1 MRRGLSHLG
10 GIVNPFIRLA
20 IGCTLIGIGVVF
32 NLGAQK
38 DLMARF
44 AKENCEDCDDE
55 KEEFSLDEEIKSFVD
70 EAKSVN
76 EADSDHG

>member
-1 MRRGLSHLG
+1 M
-10 GIVNPFIRLA
+10 NPFIKLA
-20 IGCTLIGIGVVF
+20 SGCCLIGAGVVV